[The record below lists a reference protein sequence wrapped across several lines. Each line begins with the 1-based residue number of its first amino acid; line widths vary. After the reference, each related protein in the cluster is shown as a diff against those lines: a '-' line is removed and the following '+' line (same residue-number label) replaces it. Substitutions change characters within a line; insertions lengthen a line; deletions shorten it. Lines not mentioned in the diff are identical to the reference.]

1 MQTRLENGTLT
12 LYPEGRIDSA
22 NAAAAEAEILAA
34 AAEAGGAD
42 IAVDAER
49 LQYISSAGLRV
60 LLKLRKQVKKPVAV
74 LNVSPE
80 VYEIFETTG
89 FTDLLNVRRRL
100 REVSTSGLVA

>member
-60 LLKLRKQVKKPVAV
+60 FLFAQKIRLIRDDHLSRSPLRGCA
-74 LNVSPE
+74 
-80 VYEIFETTG
+80 
-89 FTDLLNVRRRL
+89 RL
-100 REVSTSGLVA
+100 E